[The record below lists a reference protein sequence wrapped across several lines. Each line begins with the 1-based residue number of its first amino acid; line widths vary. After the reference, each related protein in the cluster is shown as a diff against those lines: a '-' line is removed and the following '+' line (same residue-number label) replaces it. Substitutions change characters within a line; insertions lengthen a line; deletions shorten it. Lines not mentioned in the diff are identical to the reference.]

1 MKALSYPLT
10 ATLLWGAVSCA
21 NAQTPPPLVDV
32 DSLTPNILTAK
43 YILDATPQSR
53 VVADV
58 SNPKGT
64 YSNKVAQ
71 ITLMDSDSPRSATIA
86 PTAERFPNA
95 NYKWYGFSFYLP
107 SDWDAAAYPVRVA
120 QVDSSDLTL
129 PPPFAIRVNGGNL
142 EVELNANDK
151 IPGSSVPPT
160 AENTQSRIFTIGPAT
175 KETWHCV
182 VVRALWSS
190 TVLIGDFKLWNS
202 SATELS
208 YQATNTHNTYVGV
221 TPVPRVGLE
230 STGPEGLGVASRRII
245 VGPIIHGQEN
255 TYVGAFW
262 DAMPCKKQ

>member
-1 MKALSYPLT
+1 MKALSYPLI
-10 ATLLWGAVSCA
+10 AALLWGAVSCA
-21 NAQTPPPLVDV
+21 SAQTPPPLIDV
-32 DSLTPNILTAK
+32 DPLTLNVLTMK
-43 YILDATPQSR
+43 YIIDATPQSR
-53 VVADV
+53 IIADV

-64 YSNKVAQ
+64 YASKVAQ

-86 PTAERFPNA
+86 PSAERFPSA

-107 SDWDAAAYPVRVA
+107 SNWDPVGKPVRVA

-129 PPPFAIRVNGGNL
+129 PPPFAIRVNGANL
-142 EVELNANDK
+142 EVELNANEK

-160 AENTQSRIFTIGPAT
+160 AANTQSRIFTIGRAT
-175 KETWHCV
+175 TDAWHCV

-230 STGPEGLGVASRRII
+230 AINSEGLGVASRTII